1 MDGIGERMRRWDGG
15 ARREGAP
22 PVRKVVRRQVL
33 LREPRQRDAVDAALR
48 VPVRVLPACMHIQG
62 VLSVLKA
69 NGICFAI
76 WESKPKANERQT
88 ESKRKANEKQ
98 KSYGFFSFHSFWQTP
113 GLKSQEMS
121 AALRRGHPCTSHP
134 PLAALAWWST
144 RNGPDDPP
152 QQTTLRPAPT
162 PKPAPPHPALLG
174 ADR

>member
-1 MDGIGERMRRWDGG
+1 MVVVMVVGRGGGWDRRADAAVGWRR

-88 ESKRKANEKQ
+88 ESKRKAKEAKVLW
-98 KSYGFFSFHSFWQTP
+98 FFQFS
-113 GLKSQEMS
+113 
-121 AALRRGHPCTSHP
+121 
-134 PLAALAWWST
+134 
-144 RNGPDDPP
+144 
-152 QQTTLRPAPT
+152 
-162 PKPAPPHPALLG
+162 
-174 ADR
+174 